1 MKANFDVLRS
11 DLLLDALVMPINMGQ
26 INSQALE
33 RLPSASLSERQ
44 RAIVDV
50 LQSLVDDGL
59 VVTGYPGQDDDTF
72 VVEPFAETLREV
84 KRTFFDRYDE
94 PSEWIWSC
102 WIKLT
107 EKGVQIATSTP
118 EGLRV
123 AEHERERL
131 DAIRSERDRG

>member
-1 MKANFDVLRS
+1 MKTNFDVLRS

-33 RLPSASLSERQ
+33 RLPSASLSDRQ

-50 LQSLVDDGL
+50 LQSLFDDGL
-59 VVTGYPGQDDDTF
+59 VVTGYPGKDDDSF
-72 VVEPFAETLREV
+72 VVEPFAETLQEI

-94 PSEWIWSC
+94 PTEWIWSC

-107 EKGVQIATSTP
+107 EKGVRVATSTP
-118 EGLRV
+118 EGRRV

>member
-11 DLLLDALVMPINMGQ
+11 DLLLDALVMPINMGH

-72 VVEPFAETLREV
+72 VIEPFAETLREV

-131 DAIRSERDRG
+131 DAIRSERDQG

>member
-1 MKANFDVLRS
+1 MQANLDELRS
-11 DLLLDALVMPINMGQ
+11 DLLLDALVMPINMGH

-33 RLPSASLSERQ
+33 LLPSASLSERQ

-59 VVTGYPGQDDDTF
+59 VVTGYPGKDDDTF
-72 VVEPFAETLREV
+72 VVEPFAETFQEI
-84 KRTFFDRYDE
+84 KRTFIDRYDE

-107 EKGVQIATSTP
+107 EKGVHIATSTP

-131 DAIRSERDRG
+131 DAIRSERDQG